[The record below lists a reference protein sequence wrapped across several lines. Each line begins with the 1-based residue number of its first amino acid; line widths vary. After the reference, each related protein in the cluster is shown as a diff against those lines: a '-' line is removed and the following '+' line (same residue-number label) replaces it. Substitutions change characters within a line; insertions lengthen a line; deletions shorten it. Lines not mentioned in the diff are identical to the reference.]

1 MATIITN
8 RATVNYSYGRSSAVS
23 VSNTASAVLNG
34 TLEISKVALSNA
46 YRAGGDITY
55 IITVTNSGNGDS
67 GDITVTDDLGSIVFG
82 NGKLKTLDYIGP
94 TQLYIGGKYV
104 SALTPITTVD
114 GISFNIGSLPIGETA
129 GIIYVARA
137 NQNASSAL
145 GESITNTATARRF
158 CDCPCDFPSS
168 ASATVS
174 AEAYGDLRVIKSVC
188 PNPVVCGEQI
198 NYIIDLYNYGNT
210 EVGNVVLSD
219 TFDPL
224 LTDLNVSVDGSVIPA
239 SQYDYINGTLT
250 LPNRSGSEIT
260 VPAASFTRNAQS
272 GAVNINPGHVRITLT
287 GSIAL

>member
-8 RATVNYSYGRSSAVS
+8 RATVNYSYGRSSAVT
-23 VSNTASAVLNG
+23 VSNTASTVLNG
-34 TLEISKVALSNA
+34 TVEISKFALSNA

-55 IITVTNSGNGDS
+55 IITVTNSGNS
-67 GDITVTDDLGSIVFG
+67 ALGDITVADDLGSIEFG
-82 NGKLKTLDYIGP
+82 NGRLKTLDYIGP
-94 TQLYIGGKYV
+94 AQLYTGGMYV

-114 GISFNIGSLPIGETA
+114 GISFNIGNLPIGETA
-129 GIIYVARA
+129 TIIYVARA

-168 ASATVS
+168 ASATVY

-210 EVGNVVLSD
+210 VVGNVVLSD
-219 TFDPL
+219 VFDPL
-224 LTDLNVSVDGSVIPA
+224 LTDLTVSIDGNVIPA
-239 SQYDYINGTLT
+239 SQYNYVNGTLT

-260 VPAASFTRNAQS
+260 VPAASFTRNEQS
-272 GAVNINPGHVRITLT
+272 GAVNINPGHIQITLS
-287 GSIAL
+287 GNIAI